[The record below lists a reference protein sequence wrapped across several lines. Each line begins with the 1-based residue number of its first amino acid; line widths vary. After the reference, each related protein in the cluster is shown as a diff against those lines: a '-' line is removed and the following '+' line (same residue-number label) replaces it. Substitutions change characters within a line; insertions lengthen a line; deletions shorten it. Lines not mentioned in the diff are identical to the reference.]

1 MNLIKEIDE
10 LSCDFCTPL
19 EPQKVMDELITR
31 LVNRYGIAAAGIWRL
46 EPRTIGS
53 FTCRHSRQSAF
64 PAALQEISAS
74 QSLLGRA
81 AQAKSPQVYPG
92 SAADGDE
99 LAQWAGQNQFRFLS
113 AFPLADDSKTAGVLL
128 LAAPE
133 TPDEST
139 LALFRLH
146 ARLASVALR
155 DAELFA
161 GRAAQYWS
169 GFSSWS
175 RPARCS
181 IPPSTS
187 RNC

>member
-1 MNLIKEIDE
+1 MNS
-10 LSCDFCTPL
+10 SCDFCTPL
-19 EPQKVMDELITR
+19 EPQKVMDALIAR

-46 EPRTIGS
+46 NHG
-53 FTCRHSRQSAF
+53 QSALSLAATAGGPQF
-64 PAALQEISAS
+64 PASLQEISAS

-81 AQAKSPQVYPG
+81 AQAKSSQVYPG

-113 AFPLADDSKTAGVLL
+113 AFPLADDSKTAGVL
-128 LAAPE
+128 
-133 TPDEST
+133 
-139 LALFRLH
+139 
-146 ARLASVALR
+146 V
-155 DAELFA
+155 A
-161 GRAAQYWS
+161 GRPRNPRRIDSCAVPFARAAGFHRFARRGIVRRACSTIWS
-169 GFSSWS
+169 GFSSWL